1 MKQIIPMATMGY
13 AQWMLFVYPRHTV
26 MGDVPMLSQFTR

>member
-1 MKQIIPMATMGY
+1 MKQITPMATIGY

-26 MGDVPMLSQFTR
+26 MGEVPLSQFTR

>member
-1 MKQIIPMATMGY
+1 MKQITPMAITGN

-26 MGDVPMLSQFTR
+26 KGEAPLSQFTR